1 MSLFDK
7 PVECNECKEQ
17 FVMDDSRLAS
27 IKEGDLEV
35 QYFSCPSCG
44 ARYLF
49 FASDSK
55 MRELVRQRKA
65 VQLKIRAGHAKKF
78 KERTLRKYMQ
88 EYEKIKKAQEKMLQE
103 LKARGE
109 KLLRGEDVQGEDD
122 N

>member
-88 EYEKIKKAQEKMLQE
+88 EYEKIKKAQEEMLPE

-109 KLLRGEDVQGEDD
+109 SLLHGED

>member
-1 MSLFDK
+1 MRLFDK
-7 PVECNECKEQ
+7 PVECNGCREQ

-35 QYFSCPSCG
+35 QFFSCPTCG
-44 ARYLF
+44 EKYLF

-65 VQLKIRAGHAKKF
+65 VQMEIRAGHAKKF
-78 KERTLRKYMQ
+78 KEKTLKKYMQ
-88 EYEKIKKAQEKMLQE
+88 EYEKIKNEQEKMFPE
-103 LKARGE
+103 LKAKGE
-109 KLLRGEDVQGEDD
+109 KLLRGED